1 MISIYLLNNK
11 THEINI
17 KHFLNLESF
26 VKYTYENYEQKD
38 IALPLLHKD
47 LLKLTDPNIS
57 AFDSKLTDN
66 YKIVKIEENVDDKY
80 TTLYDIDIENSNEYK
95 IFDEMLSKQILKYIK
110 KYRK

>member
-26 VKYTYENYEQKD
+26 VKYTYENYEQKN
-38 IALPLLHKD
+38 IALPLLHKHIFE
-47 LLKLTDPNIS
+47 LTDPNFS
-57 AFDSKLTDN
+57 VFDSKLTDE
-66 YKIVKIEENVDDKY
+66 YKIIKIEEHIDDKY
-80 TTLYDIDIENSNEYK
+80 KTLYNIDIENSNKYK
-95 IFDEMLSKQILKYIK
+95 IFDETLSEQILKYIK